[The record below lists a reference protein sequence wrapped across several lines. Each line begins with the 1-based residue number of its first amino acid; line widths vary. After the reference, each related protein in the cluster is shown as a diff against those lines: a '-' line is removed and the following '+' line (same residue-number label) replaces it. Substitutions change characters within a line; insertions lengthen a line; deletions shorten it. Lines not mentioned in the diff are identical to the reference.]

1 MGRRQMVSLPGLHN
15 GGVAVGQKEI
25 LVEDEAPIE
34 GTMPSQHTHT
44 NKRQSLK
51 AIKYFTIYI
60 CYISIWHVCG
70 QSERALV
77 REGYKRESRES
88 RKSGKVNGLETN
100 KRM

>member
-60 CYISIWHVCG
+60 RYISIWHVCG

-77 REGYKRESRES
+77 REGESKREP